1 MKPNESKLYNKKIL
15 NYKNENQYFSK
26 NNKHIIKKANEHYLS
41 QNKENIDINIINQN
55 DVENLFS
62 TELYLDEIKLKA
74 DYAKIESELRKLKN
88 TDGNRKSNKKLKDNK
103 SNSSNS
109 FNCNNIQTDADLFY
123 YSDDEEKEKEEE
135 KMEEKNNNNDIKK
148 YYLNLEKIDYGI
160 DENGNPISIKQS
172 NNENKKIIAYIIQSD
187 VSNKN
192 NDDGNYLVDLNGKKI
207 PKMPDGDFNYL
218 YNNMRIIIR
227 NFDVQNPKLR
237 IYGANQRYSSLC
249 SELSLYPKNKKKT
262 KNIFNYKNEIKKD
275 ILYQRKKLNDNQKN
289 INRSLNKSFKILNKS
304 NSKNDIINQTKKILD
319 RNKNKILVI
328 NKDNHNKYKNNI
340 YLDNLKNG
348 NKTSRDNEKI
358 KTDINNSF
366 YNYKYYSLTKKS
378 YKDIISNEYFFIN
391 RLKNNVNPKKNKYFN
406 LLNNYR
412 NNIIRFNSTS
422 NHSELNK
429 NNNPL
434 LNNSANN
441 IFKNSF
447 SFLLNDK
454 INKKNNP
461 LLQKCKSPK
470 LNINKTI
477 KGIEYNI
484 KKIQKNIKNALQKII
499 ISNKKLNRSLN
510 QPKNN
515 ISLKVY
521 ISILDFRRK
530 KYILI
535 LYYLKN
541 NILNDNSFNNS
552 NNISI
557 IELLKKIREKK
568 IFDNEIQL
576 NKKFNIST
584 SPHKIIRANHSKC
597 SVLSKQAN
605 DMIQN
610 FMNKS
615 MTKRNKDNN
624 YINY

>member
-41 QNKENIDINIINQN
+41 QNKENIDTNIINQN

-88 TDGNRKSNKKLKDNK
+88 TDGNRNSNKKLKDNK

-328 NKDNHNKYKNNI
+328 NKDNHNKYKNN
-340 YLDNLKNG
+340 

-358 KTDINNSF
+358 KTDIN
-366 YNYKYYSLTKKS
+366 
-378 YKDIISNEYFFIN
+378 ISNEYFFIN
-391 RLKNNVNPKKNKYFN
+391 IFMINPFKY
-406 LLNNYR
+406 
-412 NNIIRFNSTS
+412 
-422 NHSELNK
+422 
-429 NNNPL
+429 
-434 LNNSANN
+434 
-441 IFKNSF
+441 
-447 SFLLNDK
+447 
-454 INKKNNP
+454 
-461 LLQKCKSPK
+461 
-470 LNINKTI
+470 
-477 KGIEYNI
+477 
-484 KKIQKNIKNALQKII
+484 
-499 ISNKKLNRSLN
+499 
-510 QPKNN
+510 
-515 ISLKVY
+515 
-521 ISILDFRRK
+521 
-530 KYILI
+530 
-535 LYYLKN
+535 
-541 NILNDNSFNNS
+541 
-552 NNISI
+552 
-557 IELLKKIREKK
+557 
-568 IFDNEIQL
+568 
-576 NKKFNIST
+576 
-584 SPHKIIRANHSKC
+584 
-597 SVLSKQAN
+597 
-605 DMIQN
+605 
-610 FMNKS
+610 
-615 MTKRNKDNN
+615 
-624 YINY
+624 

>member
-41 QNKENIDINIINQN
+41 QNKENIDTNIINQN

-88 TDGNRKSNKKLKDNK
+88 TDGNRNSNKKLKDNK

-328 NKDNHNKYKNNI
+328 NKDNHNKYKNNNLLLNGI

-358 KTDINNSF
+358 KTDIN
-366 YNYKYYSLTKKS
+366 
-378 YKDIISNEYFFIN
+378 ISNEYFFIN

-434 LNNSANN
+434 LNNSTNN

-521 ISILDFRRK
+521 
-530 KYILI
+530 
-535 LYYLKN
+535 
-541 NILNDNSFNNS
+541 NSFNNS

-557 IELLKKIREKK
+557 IELPKKIREKK

-624 YINY
+624 YINKIIFDENNKNNVSKNKNKLHINKRLINSLRNSPKQ